1 MIYQMA
7 LHDLNKGIKILENQV
22 KVCSFTSL
30 FKSGEVI
37 INAHDDRVFCYKVH
51 DFICLRR
58 KFELILD
65 LMFYINFL

>member
-1 MIYQMA
+1 MA

-37 INAHDDRVFCYKVH
+37 INAHDDRVF
-51 DFICLRR
+51 L
-58 KFELILD
+58 L
-65 LMFYINFL
+65 